1 MDAAQHFC
9 RIVQAGAAILAAAMV
24 LPASPAHAADAY
36 PEDAIKAAYLY
47 RFAGYVNWPEQ
58 RRADGPFII
67 DVVGSPGVAR
77 ELRRLL
83 PGHLVDNRVAQVREI
98 INLRDLGGA
107 QILFVGA
114 GHADFLR
121 ALKPAPDLAPL
132 LLVSDEEGGLN
143 AGSELNFLTIDRNVR
158 FEVSLTAADR
168 WGLKISSDLL
178 GVAVRVRGSRHQSAN
193 GALRLGV
200 PVTARSRR
208 RAA

>member
-1 MDAAQHFC
+1 MPCTPSSRHPTANRSREASLPKRAFDFSRSMDAAQHFC

-98 INLRDLGGA
+98 IN
-107 QILFVGA
+107 
-114 GHADFLR
+114 
-121 ALKPAPDLAPL
+121 
-132 LLVSDEEGGLN
+132 
-143 AGSELNFLTIDRNVR
+143 
-158 FEVSLTAADR
+158 
-168 WGLKISSDLL
+168 
-178 GVAVRVRGSRHQSAN
+178 
-193 GALRLGV
+193 
-200 PVTARSRR
+200 
-208 RAA
+208 